1 MLGEIVRLRCVSF
14 YALVIVLLSACGMV
28 TERSVYEGI
37 RAQQKMRSEGHVTKQ
52 LPDYDTF
59 SKEREE
65 ISPRR

>member
-1 MLGEIVRLRCVSF
+1 
-14 YALVIVLLSACGMV
+14 VIVLLSACGMV

-37 RAQQKMRSEGHVTKQ
+37 RAQQKIRSEGHVTKQ